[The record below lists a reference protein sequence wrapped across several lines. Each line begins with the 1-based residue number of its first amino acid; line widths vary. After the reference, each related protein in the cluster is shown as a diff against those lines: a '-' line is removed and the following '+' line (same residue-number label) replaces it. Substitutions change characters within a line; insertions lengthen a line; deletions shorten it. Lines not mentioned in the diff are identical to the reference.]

1 MTKHTLTY
9 DHQVIEF
16 ELIRKPIKNINL
28 YVKPDMGIV
37 VSANEAVPFDYI
49 LEFVRSKARW
59 LLKQVGHFKGV
70 QPEQQLKK
78 SYLSGESFKYLGKQY
93 RLKVKE
99 SDGLEGVRYY
109 RGYIYLTVRDKENYD
124 RKEKLIKDW
133 YKTKA
138 TEKFQESLKRVYPIV
153 AKYDI
158 LMPHIKMRLMKARWG
173 SCLRDKKTILINS
186 ELIKAPKLCMDY
198 VILHELIH
206 FKYKNHDNDF
216 YDFMTSLMPDWK
228 QRKAILD
235 EEVVREL

>member
-1 MTKHTLTY
+1 MTKHTFTY
-9 DHQVIEF
+9 DRQVIEF

-59 LLKQVGHFKGV
+59 LLKQVGHFKEV
-70 QPEQQLKK
+70 QPQQQLKK

-109 RGYIYLTVRDKENYD
+109 RGYTYLTVKDKENYD

-133 YKTKA
+133 
-138 TEKFQESLKRVYPIV
+138 
-153 AKYDI
+153 
-158 LMPHIKMRLMKARWG
+158 
-173 SCLRDKKTILINS
+173 
-186 ELIKAPKLCMDY
+186 
-198 VILHELIH
+198 
-206 FKYKNHDNDF
+206 
-216 YDFMTSLMPDWK
+216 
-228 QRKAILD
+228 
-235 EEVVREL
+235 